1 MKLHEFLKQL
11 EGYSGDLEV
20 GIGYDGHFVG
30 KLQPEFAFVNDDSLK
45 TTSYYPSRN
54 FKSGEHYNTK
64 ILILARIAEQMQLNN
79 LKIGDLLSWD
89 NIPAKS
95 LVEERYGVYFL
106 VDEEI

>member
-45 TTSYYPSRN
+45 TTSYYYPSKN
-54 FKSGEHYNTK
+54 FNSGEYYNTRV
-64 ILILARIAEQMQLNN
+64 LIFARIAE
-79 LKIGDLLSWD
+79 
-89 NIPAKS
+89 
-95 LVEERYGVYFL
+95 
-106 VDEEI
+106 